1 MDYETKRL
9 RIVMWTVVALL
20 ILSIVGA
27 SLLFIL
33 KMHPSTPTPNQVNVG
48 ERISRASFKSTLT
61 NADVWDGTST
71 TDWTGSG
78 TSSSPYLITGASQL
92 AGLSTS
98 VNNGTTYAGKYF
110 KLANDLDMNGDTYLF
125 TPIGSYINYSK
136 NYFKGNFVGDGHSIV
151 NLQIATD
158 MEGGLFGYVAN
169 STISNLNMEIIFTQ
183 DRTATFGGLAD

>member
-61 NADVWDGTST
+61 NADVWDRTST
-71 TDWTGSG
+71 TDWTGNG
-78 TSSSPYLITGASQL
+78 TSTSPYLITRASQL
-92 AGLSTS
+92 AGLSTK
-98 VNNGTTYAGKYF
+98 VNAGTTYAGKYF
-110 KLANDLDMNGDTYLF
+110 KLDINLDMHGDTLTF
-125 TPIGSYINYSK
+125 TPIGSSASK
-136 NYFKGNFVGDGHSIV
+136 SFQGNLDGDGHT
-151 NLQIATD
+151 NLHI
-158 MEGGLFGYVAN
+158 LFVQQKSKLKRAQN
-169 STISNLNMEIIFTQ
+169 FSQKCKLVSSF
-183 DRTATFGGLAD
+183 